1 MNTLNP
7 TAWQNNLTSSAEILW
22 SKLAEYFPNVI
33 GTILLLLVGY
43 LVSKLIARV
52 TQKTLQTIG
61 IDKISTKVG
70 LHEGLKKIGVQLRPS
85 DLFAKILFWLI
96 MLVFIISASEALN
109 LTKITSTIDAFVRY
123 LPNILGA
130 GLIFILGLM
139 FAHFVKNIIENYAQK
154 IHLNYGK
161 TLAVAIH
168 SVVVVVIT
176 VFAIDQLQIETDLLN
191 RIIEITLI
199 STGVTLA
206 LSLGF
211 GTKELS
217 RNIISGFYLRDQL
230 KSGVYVELKD
240 IKGHVTK
247 VGAVNSS
254 IEGENK
260 EIYYVPNS
268 SFTENIVK
276 SKKA

>member
-1 MNTLNP
+1 MNSLNP
-7 TAWQNNLTSSAEILW
+7 TVWQNNLTSSAEILW
-22 SKLAEYFPNVI
+22 NKLAAYAPNVI

-43 LVSKLIARV
+43 LLAKLIARI
-52 TQKTLQTIG
+52 TQKTLQTLG
-61 IDKISTKVG
+61 IDKISIKVG
-70 LHEGLKKIGVQLRPS
+70 LQEGLKKIGIQLKPS

-96 MLVFIISASEALN
+96 MLIFIISASEALN

-176 VFAIDQLQIETDLLN
+176 VFAIDQLQIETHLLN

-199 STGVTLA
+199 SLGVTLA

-217 RNIISGFYLRDQL
+217 RNIVAGLYLKDQL
-230 KSGVYVELKD
+230 KPGVYVELKE
-240 IKGHVTK
+240 IKGLVKK
-247 VGAVNSS
+247 VGAINCS
-254 IEGENK
+254 IEGDNK
-260 EIYYVPNS
+260 QIYYVPNS
-268 SFTENIVK
+268 SLTENTIK
-276 SKKA
+276 SS